1 MNRRRN
7 PVVVKG
13 DRIDDRIDLVLGLK
27 FLCRKGFS
35 NARGRFDISIDELD
49 QVRRRM

>member
-7 PVVVKG
+7 PVVVKV
-13 DRIDDRIDLVLGLK
+13 DRIDLILGLG
-27 FLCRKGFS
+27 FLCIKGFS
-35 NARGRFDISIDELD
+35 NAWGRFDLSIDELD

>member
-7 PVVVKG
+7 TVVVKVDG
-13 DRIDDRIDLVLGLK
+13 IDLVLGLG

-35 NARGRFDISIDELD
+35 NARGCFDLSIDELD
-49 QVRRRM
+49 QVRRKM